1 EATLRRAVEQ
11 AHFFGVKRHDI
22 AVASVFTTLSVTA
35 ALEKTRAHVMS
46 TPPPAPAQFD
56 IAAGAQRAVF
66 DVSKITKITFH
77 RDRILPPQRVDNV
90 FGPAFLDGMRIIP
103 GAIKTLAFGRIQTP
117 NYLQADAS
125 MIPFATWSGSP
136 TQLGTSDLYFEL
148 MLPSEDLTATSPRR
162 KPPGGW
168 PVVIWGHAND

>member
-1 EATLRRAVEQ
+1 PVEVSKAFKKAIGDDEEEDKEAAPAIAAYEATLRRAVEQ

-103 GAIKTLAFGRIQTP
+103 GAIKTLAFGRIQT
-117 NYLQADAS
+117 
-125 MIPFATWSGSP
+125 
-136 TQLGTSDLYFEL
+136 
-148 MLPSEDLTATSPRR
+148 
-162 KPPGGW
+162 
-168 PVVIWGHAND
+168 